1 MRKLAIILAVL
12 ILIILP
18 VEAMEFTA
26 PAAPDSATENM
37 PKESTSF
44 GADLWYIV
52 KSAINRLQPNL
63 TEALGV
69 CISLIA
75 VIMLVSILQSFT
87 GIAKRT
93 VDLVC
98 TLSVS
103 ILLIQPSNS
112 LIHLGV
118 ETVEKLSEYGKM
130 LAPVMTAALAAE
142 GGVTTS
148 TALYTGTIA
157 FNAILTTLI
166 SKLIIPLIYI
176 YVILC
181 IASRSLGESLLEKIR
196 DFIKWLMTWCLKIS
210 IYLFTGYLSITG
222 VVSGTADAS
231 AIKAAKLAF
240 NGFVPVVGNIISDAS
255 ETVLVSAG
263 IMKTSV
269 GIYGLLAIIATWIS
283 PFLQIG
289 IRYLLLKIT
298 ASVCSVFGSKE
309 TVGLIT
315 DFSGTMGFIL
325 AMTGTECLL
334 LLISTVC
341 FMKGVS

>member
-1 MRKLAIILAVL
+1 MRKLVIIFMAIFCIAF
-12 ILIILP
+12 P
-18 VEAMEFTA
+18 VEGMEFTA
-26 PAAPDSATENM
+26 PSAPDSAEAYM
-37 PKESTSF
+37 PEETTSF
-44 GADLWYIV
+44 GEDLWYII
-52 KSAINRLQPNL
+52 KTALSKFQPDL

-103 ILLIQPSNS
+103 LLLIRPSNS
-112 LIHLGV
+112 LLQLGIQ
-118 ETVEKLSEYGKM
+118 TVDEISEYGK
-130 LAPVMTAALAAE
+130 LLIPVMTAALAAE
-142 GGVTTS
+142 GGITTS
-148 TALYTGTIA
+148 AAMYTATIA
-157 FNAILTTLI
+157 FNAIITALI
-166 SKLIIPLIYI
+166 SKLIVPLIYI
-176 YVILC
+176 FIVLC
-181 IASRSLGESLLEKIR
+181 IASSAVGEDVLKKLR
-196 DFIKWLMTWCLKIS
+196 DLVKWLMTWCLKIA

-231 AIKAAKLAF
+231 AVKAAKLAI

-255 ETVLVSAG
+255 ETILVSAG
-263 IMKTSV
+263 VMKSSV
-269 GIYGLLAIIATWIS
+269 GIYGLLVILATWIS

-289 IRYLLLKIT
+289 AQYLLLKIT
-298 ASVCSVFGSKE
+298 SSVCGIFGSKE
-309 TVGLIT
+309 SVELIG
-315 DFSGTMGFIL
+315 DFSGVMGFIL
-325 AMTGTECLL
+325 AMTGTVCLL